1 MKQCSRYWGYRDKRH
16 AVSVFEA
23 TENAEEMGH
32 VQVKSSQESS
42 KCRVFIDFFSLS
54 VKPGHITLLVSMGE
68 NIHGKSP
75 TKEAHSGFG
84 VQNLFWAP

>member
-1 MKQCSRYWGYRDKRH
+1 MERAAAPDIS
-16 AVSVFEA
+16 EA
-23 TENAEEMGH
+23 GLT
-32 VQVKSSQESS
+32 Q
-42 KCRVFIDFFSLS
+42 
-54 VKPGHITLLVSMGE
+54 PGHITLLVSMGE